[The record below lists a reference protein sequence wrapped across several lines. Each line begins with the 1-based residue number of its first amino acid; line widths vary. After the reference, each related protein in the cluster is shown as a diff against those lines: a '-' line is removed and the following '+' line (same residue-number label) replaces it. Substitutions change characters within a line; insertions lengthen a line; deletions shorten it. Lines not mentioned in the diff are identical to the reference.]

1 MLEGAGMQ
9 NPGVEHVVFAQ
20 FGLVC
25 CGRGLTAA
33 PWKIPAE
40 AELEGAGPQKS
51 TGAGCSVR

>member
-1 MLEGAGMQ
+1 MQ